1 MCCTQ
6 ELNAVRGS
14 RTEQRSE
21 INPVINKF
29 YFARKS
35 YVQKRVF

>member
-1 MCCTQ
+1 MFCTQ

-14 RTEQRSE
+14 HTEQRSE
-21 INPVINKF
+21 VNPVISKF

-35 YVQKRVF
+35 FVRKRVF